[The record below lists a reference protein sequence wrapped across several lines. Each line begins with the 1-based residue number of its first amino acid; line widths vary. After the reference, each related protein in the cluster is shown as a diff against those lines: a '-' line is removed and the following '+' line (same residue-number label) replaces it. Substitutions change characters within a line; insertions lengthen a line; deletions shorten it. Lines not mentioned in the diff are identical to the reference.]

1 MAKTET
7 VQEPQEEVVQEIQE
21 TVVQEPQEELVT
33 IKLFKDNE
41 NYKDDVFVGVNGQ
54 TWQIQRGI
62 EVKVP
67 PCVAEVLDH
76 SQQADTAAARR
87 IEAEERKY
95 EKERQQYGN

>member
-7 VQEPQEEVVQEIQE
+7 
-21 TVVQEPQEELVT
+21 VQEPQEELVT

-62 EVKVP
+62 EVEVP
-67 PCVAEVLDH
+67 KCVAEVLRH
-76 SQQADTAAARR
+76 SQQADTDAARR

-95 EKERQQYGN
+95 EKERRQYETRG